1 MNEKTRVYLDKRKP
15 FDYTKW
21 RESLWK
27 GKTVR
32 EISADAMEYRKKN
45 EQDPITTVINNHSN
59 GEQHYAVCRK
69 TIKNQNKQGV

>member
-1 MNEKTRVYLDKRKP
+1 MISDTEIRLNGMKTLIENLGLVEAERFIVLLQREP

-32 EISADAMEYRKKN
+32 EISADAMEYQKKLN
-45 EQDPITTVINNHSN
+45 
-59 GEQHYAVCRK
+59 K
-69 TIKNQNKQGV
+69 TDAKNSTI

>member
-1 MNEKTRVYLDKRKP
+1 MISDTEIRLNGMKTLIENLGLVEAERFIVLLQREP

-32 EISADAMEYRKKN
+32 EISADAMEYQRKLNKTDAKN
-45 EQDPITTVINNHSN
+45 S
-59 GEQHYAVCRK
+59 
-69 TIKNQNKQGV
+69 TI